1 MPELPE
7 IETLKRK
14 IEPRLMGV
22 CLTAVTLLRPD
33 LRFPIT
39 TGIGATLKNQKVT
52 TVGRR
57 SKYLL
62 IGFANNKTLIIHL
75 GMSGRLFFTTKER
88 ALDRHDHVL
97 FDFADGLHL
106 RFRDVRRFGCV
117 LMEGTNRLAGHPLL
131 CNLGVEPLGPSFN
144 AAYLW
149 PLCSHSG
156 TTIKSLLMNSK
167 HVVGIGNIYANEALF
182 KSGIRPT
189 KKARTI
195 TKPACANICARV
207 KEILGASIAS
217 GGTSFRDYVDVDE
230 KPGLHQLN
238 LMVYNRAG
246 KPCRICNTPIKKIV
260 QTGRSSFY
268 CPRCQK

>member
-1 MPELPE
+1 
-7 IETLKRK
+7 
-14 IEPRLMGV
+14 MGV
-22 CLTAVTLLRPD
+22 SLTDITLRRPN

-39 TGIGATLKNQKVT
+39 TGIGATLKNKKVT
-52 TVGRR
+52 TVSRR

-88 ALDRHDHVL
+88 TLDRHDHVL
-97 FDFADGLHL
+97 FDFTGGLHL

-117 LMEGTNRLAGHPLL
+117 LMEDTNRLSRHPLL
-131 CNLGVEPLGPSFN
+131 CHLGVEPLQQNFN

-149 PLCSHSG
+149 SLCKHSG
-156 TTIKSLLMNSK
+156 TSIKPLLMNAK
-167 HVVGIGNIYANEALF
+167 HVVGIGNIYAGEALF
-182 KSGIRPT
+182 MSGIRPT

-195 TKPACANICARV
+195 AKPACANICARI
-207 KEILGASIAS
+207 KEILGASIAA

-268 CPRCQK
+268 CPQCQKL